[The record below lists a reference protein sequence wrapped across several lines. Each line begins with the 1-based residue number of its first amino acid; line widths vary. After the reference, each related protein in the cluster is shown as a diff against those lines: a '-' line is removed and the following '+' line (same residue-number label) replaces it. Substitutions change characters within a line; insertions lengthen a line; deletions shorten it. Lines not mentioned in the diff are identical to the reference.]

1 MEEYIREAP
10 RVVSISREPLEYPER
25 LLLTYKVEAVPAT
38 VDEEET
44 PIAEPESEPGPLPS
58 TIEVASPATPVKING
73 SDTGDLLGLNETNSY
88 ASAIED
94 TNALALAIVPAD
106 ATTNSGTVQD
116 QVFDPTG
123 WELAL
128 VTTPSSNNAT
138 AVESKLGGGFDKL
151 TLDSLYDEAAYR
163 QQQQQ
168 QQQLYGVPPP
178 NPFMTTDP
186 FAMSNQVAAPP
197 AVQMAAMAQQQQQ
210 MSMFMQSNPF
220 AQPLY
225 QQQPVS
231 AATASNPFGDAGF
244 GTFPVSNPH
253 QESNPFG
260 NPQLI

>member
-1 MEEYIREAP
+1 
-10 RVVSISREPLEYPER
+10 
-25 LLLTYKVEAVPAT
+25 
-38 VDEEET
+38 
-44 PIAEPESEPGPLPS
+44 
-58 TIEVASPATPVKING
+58 
-73 SDTGDLLGLNETNSY
+73 
-88 ASAIED
+88 
-94 TNALALAIVPAD
+94 
-106 ATTNSGTVQD
+106 
-116 QVFDPTG
+116 
-123 WELAL
+123 
-128 VTTPSSNNAT
+128 
-138 AVESKLGGGFDKL
+138 
-151 TLDSLYDEAAYR
+151 
-163 QQQQQ
+163 
-168 QQQLYGVPPP
+168 
-178 NPFMTTDP
+178 MTTDP